1 MGKTKKKTRKSS
13 THGNQPELKG
23 DLTCPYRDLA
33 AEGKGEGLLFPF
45 DEKALAQLA
54 RGTAVVIATCLALP
68 DAIAIIPTSTS
79 AVSWGIRLI
88 GIWTI
93 AAVAWFVGFLFLT
106 GVFRLISG
114 GVVLTAKGLK
124 VSRFDRLIPYETI
137 HSLSLEPNY
146 FFTRIFSL
154 PETARR
160 LTVLFDL
167 GFGGSIVKKF
177 LFPNFLPSFFFT
189 TATFDSL
196 VLHLVERCG
205 MVQPAEP
212 SLVSGFSLSRSGEL
226 SRIAATFRFMAKQRV
241 LVTVI
246 IAISLVSFLGR
257 KAVVNFAYNQ
267 GNKIYSQGRYDSARE
282 YFEWAVKTDPT
293 FAAGWNLL
301 GQTHYRLAERNLT
314 DFKKA
319 RSCWRTAILC
329 KLDFVEPRINLAR
342 IALIDRDFDEAL
354 RLLVHAGKLA
364 PSDALSRLMEAEL
377 LLKMGRLDDCA
388 AQLAQVRKMAES
400 KAGLTRSQRML
411 ADCLSAQCKFYSGD
425 KKAASAAIG
434 GYSLEPANYHND
446 ENVTLL
452 LSSRALIDCRPDL
465 AEAAVQRQPNNPD
478 VLLQAAFVYLQQP
491 ALKSVQLKEDA
502 RCRSLLNLA
511 AERSGGVNPWVGT
524 LYCQLAF
531 LGHDRPGALAF
542 AKEALLVPEQNQDAV
557 ALSYLSEIL
566 QKNNCLE
573 LSKEAEGRAF
583 ALRARK
589 LNRQFSILPS

>member
-1 MGKTKKKTRKSS
+1 MGKTKKKARKSS

-23 DLTCPYRDLA
+23 DLPCPYRDLA

-68 DAIAIIPTSTS
+68 DAIAIIPTSPS
-79 AVSWGIRLI
+79 AVSWGLRLI

-114 GVVLTAKGLK
+114 GVILTAKGLK

-137 HSLSLEPNY
+137 HSLSLEPNH

-167 GFGGSIVKKF
+167 GFGGAIVKKI
-177 LFPNFLPSFFFT
+177 LFPNFIPSFFFT
-189 TATFDSL
+189 AATFDSL
-196 VLHLVERCG
+196 VLHLVQRCG

-212 SLVSGFSLSRSGEL
+212 ALVAGFSLSRPDEL
-226 SRIAATFRFMAKQRV
+226 TRIAATFRFMAKQRV

-267 GNKIYSQGRYDSARE
+267 GNKVYSQGRYDSARE

-364 PSDALSRLMEAEL
+364 PSDALSRLMEGEL
-377 LLKMGRLDDCA
+377 WLKMGRLDDCA
-388 AQLAQVRKMAES
+388 AQLKAVTES
-400 KAGLTRSQRML
+400 KVALTRSQHL
-411 ADCLSAQCKFYSGD
+411 FADCLSAQSKFFGGD
-425 KKAASAAIG
+425 QKGAMAAIG

-452 LSSRALIDCRPDL
+452 LSSRALIEARPDL
-465 AEAAVQRQPNNPD
+465 ADLAVQRQPNNPD
-478 VLLQAAFVYLQQP
+478 VLLQAALVYLQTTS
-491 ALKSVQLKEDA
+491 LSESEREA
-502 RCRSLLNLA
+502 RCRALLNRA
-511 AERSGGVNPWVGT
+511 AARSAGVNPWVGT
-524 LYCQLAF
+524 LFCQLAF
-531 LGHDRPGALAF
+531 LGHDKPGALTY
-542 AKEALLVPEQNQDAV
+542 AKQALLVPEKHQDAI
-557 ALSYLSEIL
+557 AISYLSKIL
-566 QKNNCLE
+566 KANNCFE
-573 LSKEAEGRAF
+573 LSSEAASRAA

-589 LNRQFSILPS
+589 VRRQFSILPG